1 MIYYNHLCFLKV
13 INEKW
18 VFCIF
23 NIFSQWKKKSFPQC
37 LVKQWKLTPLHLKII
52 VSTLQSFFK
61 ILLISLLIQ
70 KAQFLILLIKQYY
83 LTSIFIEY
91 LWASTGNFMGSGKSQ
106 NFKNILDYNCMV
118 KFQSVLSILTG

>member
-1 MIYYNHLCFLKV
+1 MK
-13 INEKW
+13 NEY
-18 VFCIF
+18 FAFSIF
-23 NIFSQWKKKSFPQC
+23 FHNGKKIFSTMSRQAI
-37 LVKQWKLTPLHLKII
+37 KINPFTSQI
-52 VSTLQSFFK
+52 IASTLQSFFK